1 MPVKRVRRASVSL
14 GMGMKCTPELTK
26 RFAYVLARIGSLKET
41 CSMVGITPAT
51 YYAWSAKGDQG
62 IEPYKTFVATLAKAK
77 PDLLLTLHERAEEG
91 ITMRPDMALA
101 LLKVHAPERFDSET
115 MRKNAVIEEALRLI
129 AEMQSPGGIAA
140 ANRMIDV
147 ASTSVPSVAETQA
160 ESVVNDPVAMG
171 QTDTLADTLEDL
183 EEPFDPSESFDE

>member
-1 MPVKRVRRASVSL
+1 
-14 GMGMKCTPELTK
+14 MGMKCTPELTK

-62 IEPYKTFVATLAKAK
+62 IEPYKTFVETLAKAK

-101 LLKVHAPERFDSET
+101 LLKVHAPERFDPET
-115 MRKNAVIEEALRLI
+115 MRKSAVIEEALRLI
-129 AEMQSPGGIAA
+129 AEMQSPGGIAH

-147 ASTSVPSVAETQA
+147 ASSPVPSAAETQVPA
-160 ESVVNDPVAMG
+160 GVNDPVVPG
-171 QTDTLADTLEDL
+171 QMASSADTLEDL
-183 EEPFDPSESFDE
+183 EEPFDPNGELDE